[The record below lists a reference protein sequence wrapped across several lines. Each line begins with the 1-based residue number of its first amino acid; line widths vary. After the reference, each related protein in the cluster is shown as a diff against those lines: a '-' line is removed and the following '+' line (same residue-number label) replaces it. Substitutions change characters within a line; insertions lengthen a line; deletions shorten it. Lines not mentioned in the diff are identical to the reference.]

1 MHRPRIAAARKRKGS
16 SPSTPGYRP
25 TPTEGESLFNIVS
38 GHVPIMETAEF
49 DRRLAELETNTEN
62 VKPYRAEL
70 QQFLQNGGLG
80 KIVKDGKEG
89 LL

>member
-1 MHRPRIAAARKRKGS
+1 
-16 SPSTPGYRP
+16 
-25 TPTEGESLFNIVS
+25 
-38 GHVPIMETAEF
+38 METAEF